1 MIYIEN
7 KRKSEKK
14 LLELYPDAIIA
25 DVTSKSNSSLVKLSP
40 FYPHGNIPIPFS
52 DSETAESVEGIWQGL
67 KVFEKEDIDRK
78 SFINDSMKN
87 IKRTVRKLGKPKG
100 HRKGIRGVELL
111 NYIEARFE
119 IYLPSYLWVL
129 ENKVSSII
137 NRLKEAAIKQD
148 ILLLDYETNC
158 DIMNAKK
165 PLSHAFLIKAYIEGR
180 YPSKS
185 EFHAHDGNESEY
197 YAVSRHLSKVSGKNK
212 TAVKKNEIKNQKS
225 LF

>member
-78 SFINDSMKN
+78 SFINDSMKD

-148 ILLLDYETNC
+148 ILLLDYETNS

-185 EFHAHDGNESEY
+185 EFYAHDGNDNEY
-197 YAVSRHLSKVSGKNK
+197 YAVSRQLSKVSSKNK